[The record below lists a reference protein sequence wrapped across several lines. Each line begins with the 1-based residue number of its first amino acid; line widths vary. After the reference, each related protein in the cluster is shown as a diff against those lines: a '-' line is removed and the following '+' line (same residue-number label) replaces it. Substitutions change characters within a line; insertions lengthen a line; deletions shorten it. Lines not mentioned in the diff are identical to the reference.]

1 MRAFDHVFLTR
12 FSAVHAAGLPPVQ
25 EDWLRYRLGFF
36 EEACLASMSRQ
47 TVRDFRWL
55 VFVDDRCSESFRRD
69 FEALATD
76 VFEPV
81 WTHELFWSGV
91 FREALT
97 DASHAPYLITSRLD
111 SDDAVAVDFVESVQA
126 QFDGQ
131 ERLFLN
137 FTRGLQ
143 LERSGAV
150 YRYDQSSN
158 PFLSLIERRHDG
170 VAPATVFGQ
179 SAHGAART
187 VAPLREVKAPPMWI
201 QVIHGSNVANLVCGP
216 RVDPAVVAERFDID
230 LWYRDDVS
238 APRLLLEKARQQ
250 VRVWSLRACHP
261 RFLQEWLVTR
271 LDRLRGT
278 RDKPV
283 LGDRGRRRADR
294 RLRIDQRRQ
303 GAR

>member
-1 MRAFDHVFLTR
+1 
-12 FSAVHAAGLPPVQ
+12 
-25 EDWLRYRLGFF
+25 
-36 EEACLASMSRQ
+36 
-47 TVRDFRWL
+47 VRDFRWL
-55 VFVDDRCSESFRRD
+55 VFVDDRCSDSFRRD
-69 FEALATD
+69 FEAMATD

-81 WTHELFWSGV
+81 WTHELFWSGG

-97 DASHAPYLITSRLD
+97 DAAHAPYLITSRLD

-158 PFLSLIERRHDG
+158 PFLSLIERRRDG
-170 VAPATVFGQ
+170 VVPATVFGQ
-179 SAHGAART
+179 SAHGAARR
-187 VAPLREVKAPPMWI
+187 VAPLREVRAPAMWI

-216 RVDPAVVAERFDID
+216 RVDPAVVAERFAVD
-230 LWYRDDVS
+230 LWYRANVS
-238 APRLLLEKARQQ
+238 ASRLLLEKARQQ
-250 VRVWSLRACHP
+250 VRVWSLRARHP

-271 LDRLRGT
+271 VDRLRGT
-278 RDKPV
+278 HDKPV

-294 RLRIDQRRQ
+294 RLRTDQRRQ
-303 GAR
+303 GFR